1 MDFTTMDIYTIT
13 TGTGSDGTRYLLHFM
28 KEYTLLFKEKVNP
41 GCAKCLN
48 EYLMKYKKHFAA
60 MENTCQYRLHAKY
73 ENIPLEFGSAILVNN
88 GNITDEYAQKLLEQN
103 NGQRYF
109 AQMPEKKIIL
119 TGEISQL
126 KKAARKARL
135 TKKKEPA
142 IEMLPQTEIENDD
155 LETIDNL

>member
-103 NGQRYF
+103 NGSRYF
-109 AQMPEKKIIL
+109 AQIPQNKNLLI
-119 TGEISQL
+119 GEVSQL
-126 KKAARKARL
+126 KKAARKARQ
-135 TKKKEPA
+135 TKKKEPDTA
-142 IEMLPQTEIENDD
+142 KGPETEMDNED
-155 LETIDNL
+155 LEAIDNL